1 MNFKK
6 RVNKKTLYATHPR
19 PVTVAELAAITGKNV
34 RPQEVGGWRCE
45 HGGGGMESV
54 ANLIFFTQ

>member
-19 PVTVAELAAITGKNV
+19 PVTVAELAAITGQNV
-34 RPQEVGGWRCE
+34 RPQEMWLEVTGWWWWQ
-45 HGGGGMESV
+45 
-54 ANLIFFTQ
+54 T